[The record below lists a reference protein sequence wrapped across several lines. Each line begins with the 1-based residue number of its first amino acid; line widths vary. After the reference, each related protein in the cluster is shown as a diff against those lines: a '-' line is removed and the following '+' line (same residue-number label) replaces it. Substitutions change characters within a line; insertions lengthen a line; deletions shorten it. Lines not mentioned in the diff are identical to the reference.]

1 MDFHHLS
8 PAGFSGA
15 HLPFDGRCHGRL
27 RSLIHNPN
35 SGTLD
40 AVGPSTPTILYK
52 SCGAPITPPP
62 GVPRLKPRI
71 PGDNWPR
78 TRRESSGYDTF
89 PRVKSPKR
97 RKIRPA
103 RPPAPVQLPLFAEAA
118 SLIRVRPE
126 RNEWRFYRLEIW
138 PDLFGHALLV
148 RQWGRIGT
156 EGRRRLEPH
165 PDPGAAINAPARL
178 AAWKRDRGYWD
189 RAA

>member
-1 MDFHHLS
+1 
-8 PAGFSGA
+8 
-15 HLPFDGRCHGRL
+15 
-27 RSLIHNPN
+27 
-35 SGTLD
+35 
-40 AVGPSTPTILYK
+40 
-52 SCGAPITPPP
+52 
-62 GVPRLKPRI
+62 
-71 PGDNWPR
+71 
-78 TRRESSGYDTF
+78 
-89 PRVKSPKR
+89 VKSPKR

-103 RPPAPVQLPLFAEAA
+103 RPPAPVQLPLFAEAV

-165 PDPGAAINAPARL
+165 PDPGAAINALARL
-178 AAWKRDRGYWD
+178 AARKRGRGYRE

>member
-1 MDFHHLS
+1 MVPLSRRRRVS
-8 PAGFSGA
+8 PASSRAFRGLTGQERGA
-15 HLPFDGRCHGRL
+15 NR
-27 RSLIHNPN
+27 
-35 SGTLD
+35 
-40 AVGPSTPTILYK
+40 A
-52 SCGAPITPPP
+52 
-62 GVPRLKPRI
+62 
-71 PGDNWPR
+71 
-78 TRRESSGYDTF
+78 GYDTF
-89 PRVKSPKR
+89 PRVKSPKC